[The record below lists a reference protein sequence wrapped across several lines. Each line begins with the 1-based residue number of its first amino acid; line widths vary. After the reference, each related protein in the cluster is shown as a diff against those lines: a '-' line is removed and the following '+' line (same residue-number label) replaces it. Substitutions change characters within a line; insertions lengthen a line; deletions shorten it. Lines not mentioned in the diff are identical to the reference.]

1 MKAKIHLQKIK
12 VMTLIG
18 VRSYEKKIK
27 QPLIIDVCF
36 ELDINEAQSDDNLN
50 STIDY
55 SNFTQKIIEYVQSS
69 SFHLLETLV
78 THLADYLLSSFPLL
92 SVQLKIHK
100 PHALKDL
107 ADVSIEY
114 FKEACVLSSPFSNI
128 LQEGGKL
135 GG

>member
-36 ELDINEAQSDDNLN
+36 EFNIDEAHADDHLN

-55 SNFTQKIIEYVQSS
+55 SDFTKKLIEYIENS

-78 THLADYLLSSFPLL
+78 SHLADYLLENFPLY
-92 SVQLKIHK
+92 SIHLKIHK
-100 PHALKDL
+100 PNALKDL

-114 FKEACVLSSPFSNI
+114 FKKACVLSSPFFNI
-128 LQEGGKL
+128 LQEGGKP